1 MADGRGLRIRN
12 ALLAWDRLAAFP
24 VGMCRAAEPVLKE
37 QIYKKS
43 SCEFS
48 FFFFLL
54 ELEGGAK
61 TNLKL
66 GTPLI
71 RLERCG
77 PVSQTTAK
85 HRGNISWQR

>member
-48 FFFFLL
+48 FFF
-54 ELEGGAK
+54 
-61 TNLKL
+61 
-66 GTPLI
+66 PLRAGRRGQNQPQTRHSI
-71 RLERCG
+71 DQAREMWARLTDN
-77 PVSQTTAK
+77 S
-85 HRGNISWQR
+85 

>member
-1 MADGRGLRIRN
+1 MADGRGLGIRN

-24 VGMCRAAEPVLKE
+24 VGMCWAAEPVLKE
-37 QIYKKS
+37 QIYKRS

-48 FFFFLL
+48 FFFLL

-71 RLERCG
+71 RLE
-77 PVSQTTAK
+77 
-85 HRGNISWQR
+85 